1 MGRKPKLTKV
11 NIQKLF
17 RIVKPRIDPKTGK
30 RTGWKGVAKASRELK
45 VTSRTIYNY
54 LEEYEKAP
62 EREPRT
68 KRVKPKIIAK
78 FEKTEAWETIRDHKY
93 ETELKNTLMH
103 AWSYLDYVDPVTWT
117 MDHVKALRESK
128 YKDEL
133 NPLWL
138 EETGDIGPEH
148 ATQIRRFWAELDLP
162 QIPTYLRKMK
172 DVPKRP
178 EGVRKE
184 WYLEPEEIFR
194 LIPCIHELS
203 TLVFVRKTLEDGARP
218 IATAGKSI
226 KGRTIPKN
234 LRFMPEQIDPKRN
247 VIRRWESKKRKWAR
261 AKFQTETIH
270 FILRYIND
278 AGIRQGEDVFKYN
291 QNFYSKRIKEAGI
304 RAKIPLIVGEGGGAY
319 ILRHTFA
326 TQALS
331 HNVSLE
337 CVMEQGG
344 WKGSE
349 TLMKYYA
356 GLKEEKMDLD
366 FLDIKPER
374 IMTWKEWIL
383 QFDKSFKEQY
393 EKLLR
398 KAPKIKKKKKIKPSK
413 PRKINWDA
421 VKKMVKTKK
430 TPEHLKKAWKKA
442 LKLHEEGFSDYEV
455 RTKMGW
461 KK

>member
-1 MGRKPKLTKV
+1 MGRKPKLTK
-11 NIQKLF
+11 IQIQRLF

-30 RTGWKGVAKASRELK
+30 RTGWKGVTKASRELK
-45 VTSRTIYNY
+45 VSQKTIYNY
-54 LEEYEKAP
+54 LEIYEEAP
-62 EREPRT
+62 EREPR
-68 KRVKPKIIAK
+68 KRRVKPKIIEK
-78 FEKTEAWETIRDHKY
+78 FEKTEAFETVRGHKY
-93 ETELKNTLMH
+93 ESELKNTLIY

-138 EETGDIGPEH
+138 AETGDIAPEH

-162 QIPTYLRKMK
+162 HIPTYLRKMK

-178 EGVRKE
+178 EGTRKE
-184 WYLEPEEIFR
+184 WYLEPDEIFK
-194 LIPCIHELS
+194 LIENINELS

-218 IATAGKSI
+218 IATAGKAI
-226 KGRTIPKN
+226 KGRTIPRK
-234 LRFMPEQIDPKRN
+234 LRFMPDRIDPKRN
-247 VIRRWESKKRKWAR
+247 MIIRWESKKRKWAR
-261 AKFQTETIH
+261 AKFQTETID
-270 FILRYIND
+270 FVLRYIKD
-278 AGIRQGEDVFKYN
+278 AGIQKGEDVFRYN
-291 QNFYSKRIKEAGI
+291 QTWYSKRIKEAGI
-304 RAKIPLIVGEGGGAY
+304 RAKISLLVGEGGGAY

-326 TQALS
+326 TQALA

-356 GLKEEKMDLD
+356 GLKEEKMEWE
-366 FLDIKPER
+366 FLDKKPER

-383 QFDKSFKEQY
+383 QFDTAFKEQY
-393 EKLLR
+393 EKLLTNAL
-398 KAPKIKKKKKIKPSK
+398 KVKKKKKIKPSK

-421 VKKMVKTKK
+421 VKKMLKTKK
-430 TPEHLKKAWKKA
+430 TPEHLKKAWKTA
-442 LKLHEEGFSDYEV
+442 LKLHEKGLSDYEV
-455 RTKMGW
+455 RNKMGW